1 MTYSI
6 SKDILQSQ
14 CGLGYSFRRPLV
26 RSLARNFNRIKV
38 AFQGLGGGEALLN
51 RQIVIFNGEVDITE
65 HVRLCLDFSIHF
77 VKFVDR
83 IPGHS
88 GFPSQGDENFQISG
102 HKHIFSRFL
111 LRGLAHTL

>member
-51 RQIVIFNGEVDITE
+51 RQIVTFSGAVDITE
-65 HVRLCLDFSIHF
+65 HVRLCLDFSIHSVEF
-77 VKFVDR
+77 DDR
-83 IPGHS
+83 IPGLDDS
-88 GFPSQGDENFQISG
+88 SLLTPLDVRAWLPPRLIPNCMSEGDV
-102 HKHIFSRFL
+102 
-111 LRGLAHTL
+111 

>member
-1 MTYSI
+1 MESFPNKIYICHLHLSNQQKMTYSI
-6 SKDILQSQ
+6 SKDILQSH

-51 RQIVIFNGEVDITE
+51 RQIVIFNGALDITE

-77 VKFVDR
+77 VKFVVAEF
-83 IPGHS
+83 PGWVTA
-88 GFPSQGDENFQISG
+88 PC
-102 HKHIFSRFL
+102 
-111 LRGLAHTL
+111 

>member
-51 RQIVIFNGEVDITE
+51 RQIVT
-65 HVRLCLDFSIHF
+65 F
-77 VKFVDR
+77 V
-83 IPGHS
+83 
-88 GFPSQGDENFQISG
+88 QYIS
-102 HKHIFSRFL
+102 
-111 LRGLAHTL
+111 